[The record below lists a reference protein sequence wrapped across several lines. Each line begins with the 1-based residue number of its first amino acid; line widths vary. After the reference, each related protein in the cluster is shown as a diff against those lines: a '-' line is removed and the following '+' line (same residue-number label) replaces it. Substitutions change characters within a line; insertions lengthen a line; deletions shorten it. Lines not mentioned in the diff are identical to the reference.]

1 MKPTRLLLI
10 WLATLLGLSIVQ
22 GALRALGI
30 DPGPSLQA
38 INWALLLALLVL
50 ALLDA
55 AHLLRRPSPSI
66 ERRLSGSLALGRWA
80 EVQVSVQHDY
90 RQPLTVELFDHVP
103 DGLSFEQ
110 LPHSLELQPGQTSQF
125 SYRLRPLRRGHFS
138 FQQCEIN
145 LPGPLGLWSARRYL
159 KVNDSTRVYPDFA
172 HLYGA
177 QLLAVDSWISQLGV
191 RQRQRRGQGLEF
203 HQLREFREGDSL
215 RQIDWKA
222 TARQRTPIA
231 REYQDERD
239 QQIIFMLDCGQHMR
253 SQDGELSHFDHAL
266 NACLLLSYV
275 ALRQGDAV
283 GLMTFASHQPRYL
296 PPVKGLGQLKSL
308 LNASY
313 DLESCN
319 RSADY
324 QAAAFEL
331 LKKEKRQTLVIILTN
346 LRNEDNEDLTLAI
359 NHLRKQHL
367 VLITSLRENILEKLL
382 VRPVNTLQEALD
394 YCAVS
399 DYLHTRM
406 TIHAKLKLQGIPVV
420 DTQPEKLGATLTS
433 KYLNWKK
440 SGTL

>member
-10 WLATLLGLSIVQ
+10 WLGTLTGLYTLLG
-22 GALRALGI
+22 AARALGSEALPRLDSI
-30 DPGPSLQA
+30 AWG
-38 INWALLLALLVL
+38 LLLALLLL

-55 AHLLRRPSPSI
+55 LRLLRVASPQI
-66 ERRLSGSLALGRWA
+66 QRQLPGSLPLGRWS
-80 EVQVSVQHDY
+80 EVQLEILHDY
-90 RQPLTVELFDHVP
+90 RQPLDVQLFDHP
-103 DGLSFEQ
+103 PQGLGFEH
-110 LPHSLELQPGQTSQF
+110 LPQSTRLEPGQVSRIG
-125 SYRLRPLRRGHFS
+125 YNVRPLQRGHFN
-138 FQQCEIN
+138 FDQCEVS
-145 LPGPLGLWSARRYL
+145 LPSPLGLWSARRLL
-159 KVNDSTRVYPDFA
+159 KVHDSTRVYPDFA
-172 HLYGA
+172 RLYGA
-177 QLLAVDSWISQLGV
+177 QLLAVDNWLSQLGV
-191 RQRQRRGQGLEF
+191 RQRQRRGLGLEF
-203 HQLREFREGDSL
+203 NQLREFREGDSL

-222 TARQRTPIA
+222 TARQRAPIV

-266 NACLLLSYV
+266 NACLLLSYI

-367 VLITSLRENILEKLL
+367 VLVTSLRENILEKLL
-382 VRPVNTLQEALD
+382 ARPVNTLQEALD

-406 TIHAKLKLQGIPVV
+406 TTHAKLKLQGIPVV
-420 DTQPEKLGATLTS
+420 DTQPEKLGASLTS

-440 SGTL
+440 SGAL